1 MKCSTLL
8 HFCSDVQ
15 QICAIKISM
24 ETQAPQRTDFY
35 VLKIK
40 EDLSR
45 KQKSNPQYS
54 LRAYARHLGLH
65 SATLSMVLKGQ
76 RSLPAKNIAHV
87 AQKLALTPKDQTLF
101 FESFYK
107 IKARLDDIKIDFAA
121 DDRFFL
127 DESYFKVIA
136 EWEHYAVL
144 TLFDTDEFNPTVTE
158 ISNRLNISSTRSEVV
173 LNNLISSGLVKTNE
187 NGRLIATHAH
197 VRTTSDIQS
206 SALKQSHLENLEIA
220 KQKLE
225 EIEVA
230 LRDFSSTTV
239 ALDLEKL
246 PEAKTIIRE
255 FRQKMTALLRDGE
268 NKSEV
273 YQLAIQFYPLTN
285 LKSSLPKKSGPKK
298 IINN

>member
-1 MKCSTLL
+1 
-8 HFCSDVQ
+8 
-15 QICAIKISM
+15 M
-24 ETQAPQRTDFY
+24 ESNNDFY

-45 KQKSNPQYS
+45 KQKLNPHYS

-76 RSLPAKNIAHV
+76 RSLPAKNITQV
-87 AQKLALTPKDQTLF
+87 AQKLSLTPKDQTLF

-107 IKARLDDIKIDFAA
+107 IKAKLDDIKIDFANE
-121 DDRFFL
+121 DRFML
-127 DESYFKVIA
+127 DESNHKIIA

-144 TLFDTDEFNPTVTE
+144 TLFDLTEFEPSTNE
-158 ISNRLNISSTRSEVV
+158 ISERLNITVNRAEVV
-173 LNNLISSGLVKTNE
+173 LNNLFTAGLVKTNE
-187 NGRLIATHAH
+187 LGKLTTTHAN
-197 VRTTSDIQS
+197 VRTTSDIKS
-206 SALKQSHLENLEIA
+206 NALKQSHLENLELA

-239 ALDLEKL
+239 AIDLEKL
-246 PEAKTIIRE
+246 PEAKSIIRE

-268 NKSEV
+268 KTEV

-285 LKSSLPKKSGPKK
+285 IKTK
-298 IINN
+298 IT

>member
-1 MKCSTLL
+1 MY
-8 HFCSDVQ
+8 
-15 QICAIKISM
+15 AINMSM
-24 ETQAPQRTDFY
+24 ETQTPQRTDFY

-40 EDLSR
+40 EDLSK

-76 RSLPAKNIAHV
+76 RSLPAKNITQV

-107 IKARLDDIKIDFAA
+107 IKSRLDDIKIDFES

-127 DESYFKVIA
+127 DESHYKVIA

-144 TLFDTDEFNPTVTE
+144 SFFDLTDFSPSPNEVISE
-158 ISNRLNISSTRSEVV
+158 ISERLNISITRAEVV
-173 LNNLISSGLVKTNE
+173 LNNLVSSALVKTNAQ
-187 NGRLIATHAH
+187 GKLMATHEQ
-197 VRTTSDIQS
+197 VRTTTDIQS
-206 SALKQSHLENLEIA
+206 NALKQSHLENLELA

-239 ALDLEKL
+239 AIDLEKL

-255 FRQKMTALLRDGE
+255 FRQKMTALLRDSE

-285 LKSSLPKKSGPKK
+285 LKTSKPKKSESKK
-298 IINN
+298 

>member
-1 MKCSTLL
+1 
-8 HFCSDVQ
+8 
-15 QICAIKISM
+15 M
-24 ETQAPQRTDFY
+24 EINNDFY

-45 KQKSNPQYS
+45 KQKVNPQYS

-76 RSLPAKNIAHV
+76 RSLPAKNITQV
-87 AQKLALTPKDQTLF
+87 AQKLALAPKDQSLF

-107 IKARLDDIKIDFAA
+107 IKAKLDDIKIDLAN
-121 DDRFFL
+121 DDRFML
-127 DESYFKVIA
+127 DESYYKVIA
-136 EWEHYAVL
+136 EWEHYGLL
-144 TLFDTDEFNPTVTE
+144 TLFDLIEFDPSTKE
-158 ISNRLNISSTRSEVV
+158 ISERLDITLNRSEVV
-173 LNNLISSGLVKTNE
+173 LNNLVSAGLVKIGE
-187 NGRLIATHAH
+187 NGKLAATHSQ

-206 SALKQSHLENLEIA
+206 NALKQSHLENLELA

-239 ALDLEKL
+239 AIDLEKL

-268 NKSEV
+268 KTEV
-273 YQLAIQFYPLTN
+273 YQLAIQFYPLTK
-285 LKSSLPKKSGPKK
+285 LKPAKWKKSDSQKK
-298 IINN
+298 